1 MKVPSREEL
10 AQSGTLEELYGK
22 LGQIG
27 IAPGWN
33 KKVASL
39 WPEPKKNFAPAH
51 WKYEQ
56 ARGALDAA
64 GRLINTE
71 LAERRNLILYN
82 PVSDASYGTVRTM
95 VAAYQMIMPGEWARS
110 HRHTPNA
117 LRLILDSEA
126 GTYTEVDGVKIA
138 MEPGDVLLT
147 PNWSSHGH
155 GNDSRAC
162 AYWLDFLDVPLVQL
176 LEPMFFEPNEEE
188 GESHAPSNSTPP
200 TKDSPFVFPLSE
212 TLKRL
217 DAATPTPSGRFGTEI
232 ELGNPAMDTIGLHMM
247 RLAPK
252 VKTAPYRT
260 TANNM
265 YAAVKGSG
273 ATTVDGE
280 RFEWRRGDVIAAP
293 AWRPHFHEAAE
304 DALLLRVT
312 DEPVMQRLGFYRVEE
327 PKEGR
332 ALASHHERRH
342 RTNGTPQGRRTPRHR
357 PRQLQRRRQSAGPGL
372 RRRGALAACARADP
386 RNRRRCEARAM
397 PGVLAVLTGQ
407 DALADGLT
415 RIPHLA
421 AAGTPPDI
429 VLTNR
434 DGSPVPVAPHHVLAT
449 DRVRHVGAAVAFV
462 IAETVAQA
470 KDAAEQVVVDYEPL
484 PAVTDATAAVEKD
497 APRLYDDLPN
507 IMIDAEVGDAKATD
521 AAFAR
526 AAHVTRL
533 DTWVNRVTGVPME
546 PRAAVGVYDPAT
558 GTLHALRRLR
568 RHRAPEEGDC
578 GDLERAVRIRCASS
592 LTRSAAISAR
602 ATASFP
608 NSRWWSGARAR
619 SGGR

>member
-22 LGQIG
+22 IDKIG

-39 WPEPKKNFAPAH
+39 WPAPKKNFAPAH

-95 VAAYQMIMPGEWARS
+95 VAAYQMIMPGEWARA

-117 LRLILDSEA
+117 LRLILNSEA

-155 GNDSRAC
+155 GNDSRSC

-176 LEPMFFEPNEEE
+176 LEPMFFEPAEED
-188 GESHAPSNSTPP
+188 STHEAFEKAPP
-200 TKDSPFVFPLSE
+200 TKNSPFVFPLSE

-217 DAATPTPSGRFGTEI
+217 DAATATPAGQFGTQV

-252 VKTAPYRT
+252 IKTAPYRT

-265 YAAVKGSG
+265 YAAVQGTG

-312 DEPVMQRLGFYRVEE
+312 DAPVMQRLGFYRVDGE
-327 PKEGR
+327 
-332 ALASHHERRH
+332 
-342 RTNGTPQGRRTPRHR
+342 TP
-357 PRQLQRRRQSAGPGL
+357 
-372 RRRGALAACARADP
+372 
-386 RNRRRCEARAM
+386 
-397 PGVLAVLTGQ
+397 
-407 DALADGLT
+407 
-415 RIPHLA
+415 
-421 AAGTPPDI
+421 
-429 VLTNR
+429 
-434 DGSPVPVAPHHVLAT
+434 
-449 DRVRHVGAAVAFV
+449 
-462 IAETVAQA
+462 
-470 KDAAEQVVVDYEPL
+470 
-484 PAVTDATAAVEKD
+484 
-497 APRLYDDLPN
+497 
-507 IMIDAEVGDAKATD
+507 
-521 AAFAR
+521 
-526 AAHVTRL
+526 AAH
-533 DTWVNRVTGVPME
+533 
-546 PRAAVGVYDPAT
+546 
-558 GTLHALRRLR
+558 
-568 RHRAPEEGDC
+568 
-578 GDLERAVRIRCASS
+578 
-592 LTRSAAISAR
+592 
-602 ATASFP
+602 
-608 NSRWWSGARAR
+608 
-619 SGGR
+619 

>member
-22 LGQIG
+22 LSQVG

-176 LEPMFFEPNEEE
+176 LEPMFFEPAEE
-188 GESHAPSNSTPP
+188 GLYPRSVREGAADQKFAVRVSVERNIEAPRRRGADPAS
-200 TKDSPFVFPLSE
+200 
-212 TLKRL
+212 
-217 DAATPTPSGRFGTEI
+217 RFGTQV

-265 YAAVKGSG
+265 YAAVKGTG
-273 ATTVDGE
+273 ATTVDGQ

-293 AWRPHFHEAAE
+293 AWLPHFHEAAE
-304 DALLLRVT
+304 DALILRVT
-312 DEPVMQRLGFYRVEE
+312 DEPVMQRLGFHRVEGE
-327 PKEGR
+327 
-332 ALASHHERRH
+332 
-342 RTNGTPQGRRTPRHR
+342 
-357 PRQLQRRRQSAGPGL
+357 
-372 RRRGALAACARADP
+372 
-386 RNRRRCEARAM
+386 
-397 PGVLAVLTGQ
+397 
-407 DALADGLT
+407 
-415 RIPHLA
+415 
-421 AAGTPPDI
+421 
-429 VLTNR
+429 
-434 DGSPVPVAPHHVLAT
+434 
-449 DRVRHVGAAVAFV
+449 
-462 IAETVAQA
+462 AQA
-470 KDAAEQVVVDYEPL
+470 
-484 PAVTDATAAVEKD
+484 
-497 APRLYDDLPN
+497 
-507 IMIDAEVGDAKATD
+507 
-521 AAFAR
+521 
-526 AAHVTRL
+526 AH
-533 DTWVNRVTGVPME
+533 
-546 PRAAVGVYDPAT
+546 
-558 GTLHALRRLR
+558 
-568 RHRAPEEGDC
+568 
-578 GDLERAVRIRCASS
+578 
-592 LTRSAAISAR
+592 
-602 ATASFP
+602 
-608 NSRWWSGARAR
+608 
-619 SGGR
+619 

>member
-22 LGQIG
+22 LSQVG

-39 WPEPKKNFAPAH
+39 WPSPKKNFAPAH

-95 VAAYQMIMPGEWARS
+95 VAAYQMIMPGEWARA

-117 LRLILDSEA
+117 LRLILDSDP

-155 GNDSRAC
+155 GNHSRAC

-176 LEPMFFEPNEEE
+176 LEPMFFEPAEEDGTHE
-188 GESHAPSNSTPP
+188 AFEKAPP

-217 DAATPTPSGRFGTEI
+217 DAAAPTPAGQFGTQV

-265 YAAVKGSG
+265 YAAVKGAG

-293 AWRPHFHEAAE
+293 AWLPHFHEAAE
-304 DALLLRVT
+304 DALILRVT
-312 DEPVMQRLGFYRVEE
+312 DEPVMQRLGFHRVE
-327 PKEGR
+327 G
-332 ALASHHERRH
+332 
-342 RTNGTPQGRRTPRHR
+342 Q
-357 PRQLQRRRQSAGPGL
+357 
-372 RRRGALAACARADP
+372 
-386 RNRRRCEARAM
+386 M
-397 PGVLAVLTGQ
+397 P
-407 DALADGLT
+407 
-415 RIPHLA
+415 
-421 AAGTPPDI
+421 
-429 VLTNR
+429 
-434 DGSPVPVAPHHVLAT
+434 
-449 DRVRHVGAAVAFV
+449 
-462 IAETVAQA
+462 
-470 KDAAEQVVVDYEPL
+470 
-484 PAVTDATAAVEKD
+484 
-497 APRLYDDLPN
+497 
-507 IMIDAEVGDAKATD
+507 
-521 AAFAR
+521 
-526 AAHVTRL
+526 AAH
-533 DTWVNRVTGVPME
+533 
-546 PRAAVGVYDPAT
+546 
-558 GTLHALRRLR
+558 
-568 RHRAPEEGDC
+568 
-578 GDLERAVRIRCASS
+578 
-592 LTRSAAISAR
+592 
-602 ATASFP
+602 
-608 NSRWWSGARAR
+608 
-619 SGGR
+619 